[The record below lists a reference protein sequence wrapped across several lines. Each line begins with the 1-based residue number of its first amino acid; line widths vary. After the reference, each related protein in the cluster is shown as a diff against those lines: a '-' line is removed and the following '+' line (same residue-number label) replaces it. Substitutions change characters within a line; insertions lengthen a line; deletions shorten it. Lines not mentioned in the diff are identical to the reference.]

1 VIGCKG
7 NDRNGSV
14 LEQILV
20 DTSMV
25 IHNNLSPTYNKF
37 NTDYFELL
45 DLVISSES
53 ISNKITELEVLYDHD
68 MGSDHFPVMFRVNL
82 KKMKPPNKPSAEGRL
97 NFKKADWE
105 LYRFHLE
112 GIAKATPLSYIE
124 SLSIDE
130 LNDLVSDNIF
140 EAASISIPK
149 YVFRSNNSLP
159 SEIVELIKQKRIVR
173 KDYRKS
179 KLPFLKS
186 ILNKLSDQVKM
197 SIKKYKEETWKN
209 FLSKLGPY
217 PTSSRLFW
225 MKINQARNSQKASVF
240 PTLEKNNKSYKTI
253 EEKLHIFS
261 ELLSATFNEQGS
273 ESEFDAQYKKMVNDS
288 IKRHSFKSDDF
299 IPFTSGE
306 IYKKIYKLK
315 VNSSPGE
322 DDIQNLFLKNLPFE
336 YVKSILCHLVNRSI
350 ASGIPLKWKKA
361 KIIMIP
367 KKDGMSKDP
376 EKYRPISLTSSLS
389 KLTERLLKTRLYS
402 FLEDNDIL
410 VKQQSGF
417 RHNKGASDNLTF
429 FTQKLSENINRGKK
443 AIGIF
448 FDISK
453 AFDKVW
459 HNGLLFKLKNLNPPN
474 YLLNF
479 IRDFL
484 SERSFSVQIE
494 GNQGRECG
502 ISCSVP
508 QGSVLGPL
516 LFLIYINDIPLA
528 DEKHVSYSSLFADDL
543 ATLFFFK
550 KAGRV
555 KGKIKIFLENLV
567 RWLYKFRLK
576 MNADKCCYTLFSY
589 NGNREQNFFDLK
601 LNNGLIP
608 YNPKPFFL
616 GILFDEF
623 LCFKAHVEMLR
634 ERALKRLN
642 IIKIFCHRSWH
653 IDVNT
658 LKCIYNALIGSI
670 FTYSFF
676 AIARISKTNMER
688 LQTVQ
693 NRAIRSI
700 YRLDWCSPVDLIH
713 ELSGLPLIK
722 DRLTNLGKKYIG
734 AAEGRSELMELLI
747 SEYNAAK
754 STIRKD
760 NRITPLC
767 LFFMEG

>member
-1 VIGCKG
+1 
-7 NDRNGSV
+7 
-14 LEQILV
+14 
-20 DTSMV
+20 
-25 IHNNLSPTYNKF
+25 
-37 NTDYFELL
+37 
-45 DLVISSES
+45 
-53 ISNKITELEVLYDHD
+53 
-68 MGSDHFPVMFRVNL
+68 
-82 KKMKPPNKPSAEGRL
+82 
-97 NFKKADWE
+97 
-105 LYRFHLE
+105 
-112 GIAKATPLSYIE
+112 
-124 SLSIDE
+124 
-130 LNDLVSDNIF
+130 
-140 EAASISIPK
+140 
-149 YVFRSNNSLP
+149 
-159 SEIVELIKQKRIVR
+159 
-173 KDYRKS
+173 
-179 KLPFLKS
+179 
-186 ILNKLSDQVKM
+186 
-197 SIKKYKEETWKN
+197 
-209 FLSKLGPY
+209 
-217 PTSSRLFW
+217 
-225 MKINQARNSQKASVF
+225 
-240 PTLEKNNKSYKTI
+240 
-253 EEKLHIFS
+253 
-261 ELLSATFNEQGS
+261 
-273 ESEFDAQYKKMVNDS
+273 
-288 IKRHSFKSDDF
+288 
-299 IPFTSGE
+299 
-306 IYKKIYKLK
+306 
-315 VNSSPGE
+315 
-322 DDIQNLFLKNLPFE
+322 
-336 YVKSILCHLVNRSI
+336 
-350 ASGIPLKWKKA
+350 
-361 KIIMIP
+361 
-367 KKDGMSKDP
+367 
-376 EKYRPISLTSSLS
+376 
-389 KLTERLLKTRLYS
+389 
-402 FLEDNDIL
+402 
-410 VKQQSGF
+410 
-417 RHNKGASDNLTF
+417 
-429 FTQKLSENINRGKK
+429 
-443 AIGIF
+443 
-448 FDISK
+448 
-453 AFDKVW
+453 
-459 HNGLLFKLKNLNPPN
+459 
-474 YLLNF
+474 LLNF